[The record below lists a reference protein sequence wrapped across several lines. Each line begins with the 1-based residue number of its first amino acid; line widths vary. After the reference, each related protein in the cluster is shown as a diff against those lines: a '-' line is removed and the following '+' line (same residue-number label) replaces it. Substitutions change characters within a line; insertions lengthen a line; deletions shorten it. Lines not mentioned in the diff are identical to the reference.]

1 MTVTAFR
8 GDPAAKAEALERL
21 RHHVAAGSF
30 VYFPAWE
37 DGKAN
42 VIGAV
47 VEADDTPAFAE
58 QMGYPVALAETLPM
72 FVNGFRPLAEA
83 ERFAEAW
90 LARTPVGAEL
100 TGIVSRLV
108 LDLLA
113 NAELAGLTERHPDVE
128 RARQTIMALHG
139 RAIDGD
145 EPDRKTWKAAR
156 LAAVAAT
163 DTLEEET
170 LDRRAGQVVEAAA
183 WPGGMRT
190 VLRDTLT
197 GLGTLEMYLAL
208 DRIGWTA
215 ADESRVFHIRE
226 QAEKDGYKAELS
238 GIDRV
243 LAILDADHP
252 ALGAQFRLRLEQ
264 MEESSERYRAMGWKT
279 IEMMEDAPIA
289 TEPVPAV

>member
-8 GDPAAKAEALERL
+8 GDPAVKAQALERL

-100 TGIVSRLV
+100 MGIVSRLV

-163 DTLEEET
+163 DTLEEKT